1 MIIKNANVV
10 TPGGIIRN
18 GSVVIR
24 DGIIVDISLS
34 GSFGEGISAE
44 GLYLLPGFVDIHC
57 DIVEKRIEPRPNV
70 QMPFDLALIELDREL
85 LSFGITT
92 MFHSISFAGV
102 ELGLRAN
109 DAAERIVREIH
120 RLKDYFLVNTYVHAR
135 FEITNAEAIP
145 IVRNLI
151 MDGLVR
157 LLSFMDHTP
166 GQGQFR
172 TVNSFKHYYQSV
184 YEKKDRELDEIIAM
198 KLRSRA
204 KASEII
210 ESTARVCR
218 SMNVPM
224 AVHDADRGDQIEWFK
239 KMGVIIAEF
248 PVTHEA
254 VRAAHRLGLFICL
267 GAPNVLRGVS
277 QTGNLSARDLIRD
290 GYGSILCSDYSP
302 MTMLHA
308 LVTLVRNNIL
318 NLHEAVAMAS
328 IYPAQAVGL
337 GDRIGSI
344 EIGKQADMVLVDLS
358 SFYPRIVSTIIR
370 GEEVYR
376 TVDCPCRRSLTFGV
390 EISENIIT

>member
-1 MIIKNANVV
+1 MIIKNANIV
-10 TPGGIIRN
+10 TPTGVIPDGF
-18 GSVVIR
+18 VVVR
-24 DGIIVDISLS
+24 DGIIMDIGSS
-34 GSFGEGISAE
+34 GSFGEGIDAG

-85 LSFGITT
+85 LSFGVTT

-120 RLKDYFLVNTYVHAR
+120 KLRDYFLVNTYVHAR
-135 FEITNAEAIP
+135 FEVTNAEAVP
-145 IVRNLI
+145 IIKGLI
-151 MDGLVR
+151 TEGLVH

-172 TVNSFKHYYQSV
+172 TVTSFKHYYQSV
-184 YEKKDRELDEIIAM
+184 YKKKDEELDEIIAM
-198 KLRSRA
+198 KLRSRTRA
-204 KASEII
+204 AEII
-210 ESTARVCR
+210 DKTARMCR
-218 SMNVPM
+218 SMNVTM
-224 AVHDADRGDQIEWFK
+224 AVHDADRENQVEWFRNI
-239 KMGVIIAEF
+239 GVRIAEF

-254 VRAAHRLGLFICL
+254 VRAAHRLGLSICL

-277 QTGNLSARDLIRD
+277 QAGNLSARNLIRD

-302 MTMLHA
+302 MTILHA
-308 LVTLVRNNIL
+308 LITLVRSDIL
-318 NLHEAVAMAS
+318 SLHEAVAMAS
-328 IYPAQAVGL
+328 LYPAQAVGL
-337 GDRIGSI
+337 GDLIGSI
-344 EIGKQADMVLVDLS
+344 EPGKQADMVLVDLD

-376 TVDCPCRRSLTFGV
+376 TVDCPGRKSITFGLK
-390 EISENIIT
+390 ISENVIT